1 MSALSSEHS
10 STLPQKIDSRGGLFW
25 GEKGVVCECGK
36 MNFYLNRPLLAPTF
50 GLFAA
55 KWSVFWC

>member
-25 GEKGVVCECGK
+25 YKKGVACKRGK
-36 MNFYLNRPLLAPTF
+36 MNIYVKEPPFALDF
-50 GLFAA
+50 G
-55 KWSVFWC
+55 VICC